1 MSFPQNTQRKLQQH
15 YEKNFSTNTHVH
27 VSKYIQKRRHGH
39 WSFYGIEQ
47 LRSKYHIEIKQ
58 ITRGTSLVLLL

>member
-1 MSFPQNTQRKLQQH
+1 MSFPQNTHRKLQQH
-15 YEKNFSTNTHVH
+15 YEQNFSTNTHVH
-27 VSKYIQKRRHGH
+27 LSKYIQKRKLDH